1 MKPCPWG
8 RPHGIS
14 HAARPVTAGR
24 RGRCGLEPD
33 ESDGVF
39 PAQVDPQTFGLNLWL
54 IIGAVVLAGGVFLSV
69 LLMITAMRAGI
80 WQIRRRRAQR
90 RWRRPAG
97 PPTARGLC
105 DECGRV
111 HERVAHLPTGAR
123 LCPACCRRRLEKL
136 K

>member
-1 MKPCPWG
+1 
-8 RPHGIS
+8 
-14 HAARPVTAGR
+14 
-24 RGRCGLEPD
+24 LEPD

-69 LLMITAMRAGI
+69 LLTITALRAGI

-97 PPTARGLC
+97 SPTARGLC

-111 HERVAHLPTGAR
+111 HEHVAHLPTGAR

>member
-1 MKPCPWG
+1 
-8 RPHGIS
+8 
-14 HAARPVTAGR
+14 V
-24 RGRCGLEPD
+24 D
-33 ESDGVF
+33 VSDGVLL
-39 PAQVDPQTFGLNLWL
+39 AQVDPKTFGLNLWL
-54 IIGAVVLAGGVFLSV
+54 IIGAVILAGGLFLAA
-69 LLMITAMRAGI
+69 LLTVTALRAGI

-90 RWRRPAG
+90 RWRRPDG

-105 DECGRV
+105 DECGLV

>member
-1 MKPCPWG
+1 
-8 RPHGIS
+8 
-14 HAARPVTAGR
+14 
-24 RGRCGLEPD
+24 LEPD

-39 PAQVDPQTFGLNLWL
+39 LAQVDPQTFGLNLRL
-54 IIGAVVLAGGVFLSV
+54 IIGAVILAGGLLLVFLLAV
-69 LLMITAMRAGI
+69 TASRAGI